1 MAGVDDRR
9 FDVKDILDR
18 ATYGWVAPPTKPLLQ
33 VEDKDNPRSAYIGR
47 SAHTVAGGV
56 FLIQKDSSF
65 EREKH
70 SVKYETR
77 VWSFPCII
85 ISESHILL
93 QGLFD
98 QARETFDR
106 YTNPTANTPF
116 STSTLGTSTTYRY
129 AGIEKADTDERL
141 SKYAMDTIVYLQ
153 EQFVDVK
160 VS

>member
-18 ATYGWVAPPTKPLLQ
+18 ATYGWVSPPTKPTLI
-33 VEDKDNPRSAYIGR
+33 VENKENRRGSYLGKSAP
-47 SAHTVAGGV
+47 TTAGGV
-56 FLIQKDSSF
+56 FYIKKDVSF
-65 EREKH
+65 EREKYGP
-70 SVKYETR
+70 KYETR
-77 VWSFPCII
+77 VWSFPCVII
-85 ISESHILL
+85 DESHILL

-129 AGIEKADTDERL
+129 AGIEKGDVSEKTNRYEL
-141 SKYAMDTIVYLQ
+141 DTIVYLQ
-153 EQFVDVK
+153 EQFVSV
-160 VS
+160 VIA